1 MRRGGRVLVILGMVL
16 ALIAGGGVYVVLAN
30 AEPQAEPVKTT
41 KIVMSVQ
48 DIVERS
54 EVAPEQIA
62 LVDWPMTIPTPTGA
76 FANPTDAVG
85 KLAKVPIYPGQP
97 LVSEMLIDK
106 SELKDTHSNASLLLE
121 KGTVAIAMPVTVNS
135 DVANAI
141 QAGDRVDILAT
152 FTGPQNAAGS
162 QGGGQPLVTSHHL
175 MQNVLILQ
183 IGPWPSPNSKDQTS
197 GSAAAVVTFQLNEQD
212 ALVLKYSMENSSGLT
227 LVLRPANETEL
238 ANPEP
243 VTLEY
248 INKRFGYRFPST
260 GQ

>member
-16 ALIAGGGVYVVLAN
+16 ALVAGGGVYVVLAN
-30 AEPQAEPVKTT
+30 AEPQSVPIKTT

-48 DIVERS
+48 NIVDRS
-54 EVAPEQIA
+54 EVAPEQVA
-62 LVDWPMTIPTPTGA
+62 AVDWPVTIPTPIGA
-76 FANPTDAVG
+76 FEKPTDAVG
-85 KLAKVPIYPGQP
+85 KFAKVPIYSGQP
-97 LVSEMLIDK
+97 LVSDMLIDK

-121 KGTVAIAMPVTVNS
+121 KGNVAIALPVTINS
-135 DVANAI
+135 NVANAI

-152 FTGPQNAAGS
+152 FTAQPPATANQGSGP
-162 QGGGQPLVTSHHL
+162 PLITSHHL
-175 MQNVLILQ
+175 MQDVLILQ
-183 IGPWPSPNSKDQTS
+183 IGPWPSPDANAQ
-197 GSAAAVVTFQLNEQD
+197 SANEKTVITLQMNEQD
-212 ALVLKYSMENSSGLT
+212 ALVLKYALENSNGLT

-248 INKRFGYRFPST
+248 INKRFGYKFPLG